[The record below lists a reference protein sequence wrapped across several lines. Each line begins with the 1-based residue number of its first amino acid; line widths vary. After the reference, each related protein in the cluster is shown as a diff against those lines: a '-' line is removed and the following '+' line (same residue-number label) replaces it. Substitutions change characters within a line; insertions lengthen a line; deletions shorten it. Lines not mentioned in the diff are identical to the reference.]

1 MESLIIIITGLI
13 AGFILGKAV
22 SILHYTIKIKQE
34 RRKNMI
40 EIVKTHKATKKEIL
54 DFIQSLPK
62 EEQRAAYRAAVI
74 MGQL

>member
-1 MESLIIIITGLI
+1 MSSFTLIIAGLITGLI
-13 AGFILGKAV
+13 LGK
-22 SILHYTIKIKQE
+22 SSFNLTLCNKNKTK

-62 EEQRAAYRAAVI
+62 EEQRAAYRAAAI
-74 MGQL
+74 MGNL